1 MIKLGILFLLVTF
14 LMAILSRKYFSKYK
28 DRGAIKCIFLSFGNL
43 LYKTTKAILPEYKLK
58 KFIRSTEII
67 PENRLSNVVEEYMSK
82 ALATGYMLLFGFI
95 LVASVSEFKQKNDAG
110 IEENIVSREGY
121 GKHDSVVEIQLESK
135 NGDKEKYNLKVSSL
149 KLNKEQF
156 DEKAKVV
163 FNWLSVEMLGN
174 NRDFKHVSE
183 NLNLVNQDKD
193 KMFDIYWKSYD
204 SSCISSTGMLRDC
217 ADGTGVRL
225 QARIEYYDF
234 YAVQDYEVTID
245 TSYAQKNEQFETAID
260 TIKSIEETTRNN
272 KSIALPAEIEG
283 ISIALK
289 KDKKSESYIFVIL
302 GFIMALVFVYKKI
315 NDLNSKKKMRDNV
328 LIKSY
333 SKIVNHLWLYIETG
347 MTVRNALYIFA
358 GNKQEKD
365 ILQKEI
371 TYTLK
376 LIEAG
381 MDEASAYEELGKRL
395 EISEYNRLFMHIS
408 QNLKMGTKDI
418 RRILEDELVQAVSI
432 NKEYVKKKGEE
443 ASTKL
448 IFPMII
454 MLSVVMI
461 IVMLPAM
468 IGYM

>member
-14 LMAILSRKYFSKYK
+14 LLAILSRKYFSKYK
-28 DRGAIKCIFLSFGNL
+28 DRGVFKCIFLSYGNL
-43 LYKTTKAILPEYKLK
+43 LYKAIKVILPEYKLE

-82 ALATGYMLLFGFI
+82 ALAMGYMLLLLFTSIAF
-95 LVASVSEFKQKNDAG
+95 VSEISQKNDNG
-110 IEENIVSREGY
+110 KEENIVSREGY
-121 GKHDSVVEIQLESK
+121 GKHDSIVEIQLESK
-135 NGDKEKYNLKVSSL
+135 TGDKEKYNLKVSSL

-156 DEKAKVV
+156 DERTKEV
-163 FNWLSVEMLGN
+163 FAWLSIEMLGS
-174 NRDFKHVSE
+174 NRDSKHVSE

-204 SSCISSTGMLRDC
+204 PSCISSTGMLRDC

-245 TSYAQKNEQFETAID
+245 TSCVKKNEQFKTAIN
-260 TIKSIEETTRNN
+260 TLKNLEETTRNN
-272 KSIALPAEIEG
+272 KSIVLPEEVEG
-283 ISIALK
+283 ISIVLK
-289 KDKKSESYIFVIL
+289 KDKKSETYIFVIL
-302 GFIMALVFVYKKI
+302 GFIMAFGFVYKKI
-315 NDLNSKKKMRDNV
+315 NDLNSRKIMRDNV

-333 SKIVNHLWLYIETG
+333 SKLVNHLWLYIGTG

-371 TYTLK
+371 TYTLN

-381 MDEASAYEELGKRL
+381 MDEAGAYEELGARL
-395 EISEYNRLFMHIS
+395 EIPEYNRLFMHIS

-418 RRILEDELVQAVSI
+418 RRILEDELVQAISI

-454 MLSVVMI
+454 MLFVVMI